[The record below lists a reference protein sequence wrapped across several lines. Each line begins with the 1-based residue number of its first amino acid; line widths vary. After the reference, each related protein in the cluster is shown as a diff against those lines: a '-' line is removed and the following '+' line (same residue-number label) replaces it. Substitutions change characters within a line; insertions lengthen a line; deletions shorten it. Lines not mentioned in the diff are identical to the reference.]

1 MRAGL
6 ATTPGTVPT
15 VHACVAYVRKIKF
28 FKGCCNSK
36 SKIHVTAGHS
46 TVMATVQFFGWQ
58 EAQEQAKAAAQG
70 SANEGESK
78 GGVVVP
84 RNWSPPVFDA
94 GEEYCFQDALVT
106 PKEGAKLGQYAL
118 LEFDTPL
125 ITPIGSIIIASR
137 LDTETT
143 TDACRLV
150 FHGKVR
156 KFTRINT

>member
-1 MRAGL
+1 MLLFHVSCDFLRAGL

-106 PKEGAKLGQYAL
+106 PKEGYVTVWNVKWNMSKWKREY
-118 LEFDTPL
+118 
-125 ITPIGSIIIASR
+125 
-137 LDTETT
+137 
-143 TDACRLV
+143 
-150 FHGKVR
+150 
-156 KFTRINT
+156 

>member
-1 MRAGL
+1 VLLFPVSCDFLRAGL

-106 PKEGAKLGQYAL
+106 PKEGYVTVCHVKWNMSKWKREY
-118 LEFDTPL
+118 
-125 ITPIGSIIIASR
+125 
-137 LDTETT
+137 
-143 TDACRLV
+143 
-150 FHGKVR
+150 
-156 KFTRINT
+156 

>member
-1 MRAGL
+1 MLLFHVSCGFLRAGL

-106 PKEGAKLGQYAL
+106 PKEGYVTVWNVKWNMSKWKREY
-118 LEFDTPL
+118 
-125 ITPIGSIIIASR
+125 
-137 LDTETT
+137 
-143 TDACRLV
+143 
-150 FHGKVR
+150 
-156 KFTRINT
+156 

>member
-1 MRAGL
+1 MLLFHVSCGLLRAGL

-106 PKEGAKLGQYAL
+106 PKEGYVTVWNVKWNMSKWKREY
-118 LEFDTPL
+118 
-125 ITPIGSIIIASR
+125 
-137 LDTETT
+137 
-143 TDACRLV
+143 
-150 FHGKVR
+150 
-156 KFTRINT
+156 